1 MKALLCLGWT
11 CIAIRSF
18 SRSIPDCAVSTE
30 GSFDSSLLPFSDISS
45 GEGKANMIG
54 RRFPVSSLI
63 CTKYSAL
70 VVHIFFCIKKTEQI
84 KNVSLCYKYT
94 AALNQT
100 YLYHGVKV
108 NSVSPPACLKPIC
121 VLRKATSLS
130 RKTCIVLKLRN
141 INYLQSFFVKR
152 FIKF

>member
-1 MKALLCLGWT
+1 MKALMCMGWT

-63 CTKYSAL
+63 CTNI
-70 VVHIFFCIKKTEQI
+70 VHW
-84 KNVSLCYKYT
+84 
-94 AALNQT
+94 
-100 YLYHGVKV
+100 
-108 NSVSPPACLKPIC
+108 
-121 VLRKATSLS
+121 
-130 RKTCIVLKLRN
+130 
-141 INYLQSFFVKR
+141 
-152 FIKF
+152 